1 MVAIGG
7 LRHNGKLVLGDDM
20 KIVKHTNT
28 IVYYDGVRVFAGQDA
43 VGDHYVGAM
52 IDTAGDADRYLVVA
66 GAADPRR
73 QFYAGELDLRA
84 LILESSADGWYTA
97 LVGDDFERPISLESE
112 EGRLLEMDY
121 LPEAGFRL
129 RKAPA
134 DDLIPA
140 NPGAD

>member
-1 MVAIGG
+1 
-7 LRHNGKLVLGDDM
+7 
-20 KIVKHTNT
+20 
-28 IVYYDGVRVFAGQDA
+28 
-43 VGDHYVGAM
+43 M

-66 GAADPRR
+66 IAADPLR

-112 EGRLLEMDY
+112 QGRLLEMDY

-140 NPGAD
+140 NPGTD